1 MDTEDGVCVYLK
13 SFVGGLSFYKI
24 FLFPN
29 VGFLRFCIPLVSHPK
44 LYMPHS
50 SLLKKKRRE
59 KKRKKERKKGGGWRH
74 ILNTRELL
82 HILLSSPPY
91 HPFII
96 KKLIFIKKL
105 SLM

>member
-59 KKRKKERKKGGGWRH
+59 KKRKKERKKVFSLAFL
-74 ILNTRELL
+74 LNTLFVLALVETL
-82 HILLSSPPY
+82 
-91 HPFII
+91 
-96 KKLIFIKKL
+96 
-105 SLM
+105 